1 MLFRSLTELTCWRQR
16 PRPRAVHASAIHSAG
31 APGGTHEPAPLT
43 RLPSRPRYGAIRR
56 CRTRPDGT
64 RGRSRTCVLWVQ
76 SPTGMPTT
84 HDSCIGSSGRN
95 RTCVGCVQS
104 AAGMPATH
112 PANTDRCPS
121 GLQMNRRRLRHLPLK
136 SMPGQGFLGVL
147 GCCRVSL
154 NLKRNERPRS
164 RIEEDNGKGGT
175 RTLDP
180 GIMSAVL

>member
-1 MLFRSLTELTCWRQR
+1 M
-16 PRPRAVHASAIHSAG
+16 
-31 APGGTHEPAPLT
+31 PAT
-43 RLPSRPRYGAIRR
+43 
-56 CRTRPDGT
+56 DG
-64 RGRSRTCVLWVQ
+64 
-76 SPTGMPTT
+76 
-84 HDSCIGSSGRN
+84 SCIGSGGRN

-164 RIEEDNGKGGT
+164 QIEEDNGKGGT

-180 GIMSAVL
+180 GIMSADPGDSLL